1 MDHRAVLAQRFRD
14 FEPIAASRAP
24 LYARLSPAI
33 AADDDLLALLDGA
46 PVEQRLPVL
55 LFAAVHLLV
64 LEGRSDDLAR
74 HYPNLHRGGT
84 TTADPFPGFRRVALA
99 NADRVRDLV
108 STRSTQ
114 TNEIGRCALYLPA
127 LDAVHREVGP
137 LALVDVGASAGLNL
151 LLDRFGFDYGEHGTI
166 TGRSS
171 IVLPCSVRGTAPAG
185 FSIPHHVPDIAAAIG
200 LDASPIDVLDDDAV
214 RWLEACVWPDM
225 TERFARLVDAIA
237 LARERP
243 PRVVAGDAVSGVAGL
258 VESSRAHGHPVVLT
272 SWVLNYLPLHRQR
285 DFVAALDRLGE
296 RFDVS
301 WVIAESPAE
310 TPALPVPTEQPPEVL
325 TVVSLV
331 RWRSGTRTVTRLGAT
346 HPHGYWLRW
355 D

>member
-1 MDHRAVLAQRFRD
+1 VLAQRFRD
-14 FEPIAASRAP
+14 FERHGGTRAP

-33 AADDDLLALLDGA
+33 AADDDILALLDDA
-46 PVEQRLPVL
+46 PDEQRLPVL

-64 LEGRSDDLAR
+64 LEGHCGELSR
-74 HYPNLHRGGT
+74 HYANLDTGPPAD
-84 TTADPFPGFRRVALA
+84 ADPIPAFRHAALEH
-99 NADRVRDLV
+99 ADRIRLLV
-108 STRSTQ
+108 ATRRTQ

-127 LDAVHREVGP
+127 LRAVEEEVGP
-137 LALVDVGASAGLNL
+137 TALVDVGASAWLNL
-151 LLDRFGFDYGEHGTI
+151 LLEHYGYDYGQHGRI
-166 TGRSS
+166 PGRSP
-171 IVLPCSVRGTAPAG
+171 IVLPCSLLGPPHTEVRAPDR
-185 FSIPHHVPDIAAAIG
+185 VPRIAAAVG
-200 LDASPIDVLDDDAV
+200 LDVSPINVHDDDAV
-214 RWLEACVWPDM
+214 RWLMACVWPDM
-225 TERFARLVDAIA
+225 TERYARLVDAIA

-272 SWVLNYLPLHRQR
+272 SWVLNYLPLRRQQ

-296 RFDVS
+296 RFDLS

-310 TPALPVPTEQPPEVL
+310 TPGLPVPTEQPPEVL

-331 RWRSGTRTVTRLGAT
+331 TWRGGRRTVTRLGTA